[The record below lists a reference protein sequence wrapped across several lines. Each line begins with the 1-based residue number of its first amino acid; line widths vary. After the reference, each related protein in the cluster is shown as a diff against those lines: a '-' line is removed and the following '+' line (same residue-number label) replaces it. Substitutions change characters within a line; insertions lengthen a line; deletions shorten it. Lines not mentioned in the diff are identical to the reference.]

1 MNGGWGGQGWTQ
13 SGTECVTC
21 TSQLSDVVT
30 CQRSCCTRTWSRSQ
44 KWRCCWMVCAP
55 SSAQLLTDPQQVLAD
70 VSVCRPDV
78 TQTSLVN
85 DPNVESYRKVNL
97 ENQVPA

>member
-1 MNGGWGGQGWTQ
+1 
-13 SGTECVTC
+13 
-21 TSQLSDVVT
+21 
-30 CQRSCCTRTWSRSQ
+30 
-44 KWRCCWMVCAP
+44 MVCARAP
-55 SSAQLLTDPQQVLAD
+55 GAHRQPGRRASHSSAQLLTDPQQVLAD

-85 DPNVESYRKVNL
+85 NPNLGSYRKVNL

>member
-1 MNGGWGGQGWTQ
+1 
-13 SGTECVTC
+13 
-21 TSQLSDVVT
+21 
-30 CQRSCCTRTWSRSQ
+30 
-44 KWRCCWMVCAP
+44 MVCAP